1 MTFQTTWYLAILVAF
16 SAPFFKYN
24 NVKKRLKPDFFIFYY
39 MVNIYICMSYQI
51 ISLYKAF
58 IISQIVKI
66 RNDSI
71 LEATKNNQ
79 NIFNFFKTGNCELSN
94 INLFLNMYCS
104 INVKTDRHCVYSSS
118 RSKIKTLLKLVLI
131 YQILSMFTN
140 RFL

>member
-1 MTFQTTWYLAILVAF
+1 MTFQTTWYLTILVAF
-16 SAPFFKYN
+16 CAPFFKYN
-24 NVKKRLKPDFFIFYY
+24 NVTKRLKPDFFYLTIWST
-39 MVNIYICMSYQI
+39 YILMSYQI

-66 RNDSI
+66 RNNSI

-79 NIFNFFKTGNCELSN
+79 NIFNFFLTGNCELSN

-104 INVKTDRHCVYSSS
+104 IDVKTDIHCVYSSS
-118 RSKIKTLLKLVLI
+118 RSKIITLLVLI

-140 RFL
+140 KFL